1 MLFKDIKQNYPVFIL
16 NKQDLS
22 LIQGKATQAPF
33 PRMEMRRRA
42 SEPLIKWQMT
52 LMAMKA

>member
-22 LIQGKATQAPF
+22 LIQGKAININWEKF
-33 PRMEMRRRA
+33 V
-42 SEPLIKWQMT
+42 
-52 LMAMKA
+52 